1 MSILST
7 DDLGAL
13 AAQEKNSPEKAAQ
26 AVPGKLDGAAI
37 PVRAYLEQT
46 VVPVLMAGLQQ
57 LVRERPDD
65 PIDFLCHYLQ
75 SNNPKKAQQPNG
87 PTSG

>member
-1 MSILST
+1 MVILST
-7 DDLGAL
+7 DPGAG
-13 AAQEKNSPEKAAQ
+13 AAQDKNSAEKAAQ
-26 AVPGKLDGAAI
+26 AVPVKLDGAAVS
-37 PVRAYLEQT
+37 VRAYLEQT

-65 PIDFLCHYLQ
+65 PIEFLCQYLQ
-75 SNNPKKAQQPNG
+75 RNNPKKAQQQNG